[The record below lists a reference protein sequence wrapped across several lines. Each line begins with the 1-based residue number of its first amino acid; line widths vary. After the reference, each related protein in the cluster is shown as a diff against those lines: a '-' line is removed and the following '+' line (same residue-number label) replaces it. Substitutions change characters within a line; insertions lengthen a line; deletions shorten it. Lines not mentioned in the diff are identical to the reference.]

1 MFSINIYLRFTLMVL
16 LIGGG
21 IALSV
26 IYGFWYGFPFW
37 LVGLFLLIGYIALGT
52 VQSAAQIMQTGDVD
66 AAERRLNLTLTP
78 RLLYVTNRAYY
89 YMLKGTIAMQRKQ
102 VDEAE
107 AWFRKARELE
117 LPTDN
122 EKAMILLQLAGVAAQ
137 RHKWNQAR
145 IYLRDIKKLKVTE
158 EELKRQIKEFEKA
171 LASSGQLKAATRAGM
186 AHRGGMR
193 QPGGKRRRPRMK

>member
-1 MFSINIYLRFTLMVL
+1 MFSINIYLRFALMVV

-37 LVGLFLLIGYIALGT
+37 LVGLFLLVGYVALGT

-66 AAERRLNLTLTP
+66 AAERRLKLTLTP
-78 RLLYVTNRAYY
+78 KLLYVTNRAYY

-102 VDEAE
+102 IEEAE
-107 AWFRKARELE
+107 KWFRKARELE

-171 LASSGQLKAATRAGM
+171 LASSGQLKAATRSGM
-186 AHRGGMR
+186 AHKGGLR

>member
-1 MFSINIYLRFTLMVL
+1 MFSINIYLRFVLMVV

-21 IALSV
+21 IALSA

-37 LVGLFLLIGYIALGT
+37 LVGLFLLIGYVVLGT
-52 VQSAAQIMQTGDVD
+52 VQSAAQILQTGDLD
-66 AAERRLNLTLTP
+66 AAERRLKLTLTP
-78 RLLYVTNRAYY
+78 RLLYVINRAYY

-102 VDEAE
+102 IDEAE
-107 AWFRKARELE
+107 AWLRKARDLK

-122 EKAMILLQLAGVAAQ
+122 ERAMVLLQLASVATL

-145 IYLRDIKKLKVTE
+145 LYLRDIKKLKVTE
-158 EELKRQIKEFEKA
+158 KELKNQIREFEKA

>member
-1 MFSINIYLRFTLMVL
+1 MFSINIYLRFALMVL

-26 IYGFWYGFPFW
+26 FYGFWYGFPFW
-37 LVGLFLLIGYIALGT
+37 LVGLFLLIGYVALGT

-66 AAERRLNLTLTP
+66 AAERRLKLTLTP

-122 EKAMILLQLAGVAAQ
+122 EKAMILLQLAGVAAK